1 MEDTFLI
8 GDNVDKSSESFE
20 DERYTQERDEKQAE
34 LLQQEVSTE
43 VMDIEGVPA
52 TPEEGEITREQ
63 ISLRRRILNWRTI
76 VPLVIVVVF
85 LVYFIQK
92 ANINPQETWQTIRT
106 ANVLFLLAGFVIYY
120 LSFPLRALRW
130 RILLQN
136 VGFSRANGELPRF
149 WKLVEIIYISFFAN
163 VIVPAKL
170 GDLYRA
176 YLLHQDTGVSAT
188 RSFGTVLAERLL
200 DLIVLLLLCIPA
212 IMISLHGKLPWE
224 VELSLEVTLAAV
236 VVGIVGLF
244 LLRLLRT
251 KIEKIVPVRFRGYY
265 NHLQEG
271 LLGSF
276 HRLPTLS
283 VLSIGVWMCEALRF
297 FFVAFALN
305 LFTGDLLHVVA
316 AAFFVGL
323 VEALLT
329 VIPFTGG
336 GVGLVETGMA
346 AMIILLNPA
355 TLTTGKSLA
364 AAAILLD
371 RTISLFSIIII
382 GFVVFILAFGRQARK
397 ASQTKQPGQAGQT
410 GQIGQAAKQA
420 KTVKALT
427 QK

>member
-1 MEDTFLI
+1 MEDNFLI
-8 GDNVDKSSESFE
+8 RDDVNQSSESFE
-20 DERYTQERDEKQAE
+20 DERYTQDIEEKQAA
-34 LLQQEVSTE
+34 LLQQEVAAS
-43 VMDIEGVPA
+43 VIDAQGLPG
-52 TPEEGEITREQ
+52 TPDTQEDGEITREQ
-63 ISLRRRILNWRTI
+63 ISLRKRILNWRTI

-85 LVYFIQK
+85 LVFFIQK
-92 ANINPQETWQTIRT
+92 ANINPQQTWQTIRS
-106 ANVLFLLAGFVIYY
+106 ANVLFLLAGFVVYY

-136 VGFSRANGELPRF
+136 VGFTQANGVRLPKF

-212 IMISLHGKLPWE
+212 IMISLHGKIPWE

-236 VVGIVGLF
+236 VVGVVGLF
-244 LLRLLRT
+244 LLRLFRK
-251 KIEKIVPVRFRGYY
+251 KIEKIVPARLRGYY
-265 NHLQEG
+265 NQLQEG
-271 LLGSF
+271 MLGSF
-276 HRLPTLS
+276 QRLPSLA
-283 VLSIGVWMCEALRF
+283 VLSIGVWICEALRF

-305 LFTGDLLHVVA
+305 LFTGDLLHIIA

-382 GFVVFILAFGRQARK
+382 GFVVFILTFGK
-397 ASQTKQPGQAGQT
+397 QTS
-410 GQIGQAAKQA
+410 KQA
-420 KTVKALT
+420 KTVKTLT
-427 QK
+427 HQ

>member
-20 DERYTQERDEKQAE
+20 DERYTQDREEKQAE
-34 LLQQEVSTE
+34 LLQMEVSNE
-43 VMDIEGVPA
+43 VMAIEGVPE
-52 TPEEGEITREQ
+52 TPEDGEITREQ
-63 ISLRRRILNWRTI
+63 ISLRKRILNWRTI
-76 VPLVIVVVF
+76 VPLIIVVVF
-85 LVYFIQK
+85 LVFFIQK
-92 ANINPQETWQTIRT
+92 ANINPQQTWQTIRT

-136 VGFSRANGELPRF
+136 VGFTKANGVQLPRF

-176 YLLHQDTGVSAT
+176 YLLRQDTGVSAT

-212 IMISLHGKLPWE
+212 IMISLHGKIPWE

-236 VVGIVGLF
+236 VVGVVGLF
-244 LLRLLRT
+244 LLRLLRK
-251 KIEKIVPVRFRGYY
+251 KIEKIVPVRLRGYY

-271 LLGSF
+271 MLGSF
-276 HRLPTLS
+276 HRLPSLT
-283 VLSIGVWMCEALRF
+283 VLSLGVWMCEALRF

-305 LFTGDLLHVVA
+305 LFTGDLLHIFA

-382 GFVVFILAFGRQARK
+382 GFVVFILAFGQ
-397 ASQTKQPGQAGQT
+397 QT
-410 GQIGQAAKQA
+410 GKTAKQV
-420 KTVKALT
+420 KTVKTLT